1 MVYKQDF
8 RNLEYMEDEN
18 PVFCPEN
25 PDCIEKNT
33 GIQLDSAIE

>member
-18 PVFCPEN
+18 PVFVRK
-25 PDCIEKNT
+25 I
-33 GIQLDSAIE
+33 GIVLKKILEYSSILR